1 VQGNK
6 GAVAM
11 RFRFR
16 NTHITCVASHLA
28 ANDGMME
35 KRNSDYH
42 EIIRRLQFPLNP
54 ATPAEAAEQ
63 LRPVSASIFESDI
76 LIWMV
81 CFSFGSYPSSYRAA
95 GRYVQAFFSSLN

>member
-1 VQGNK
+1 
-6 GAVAM
+6 M

-81 CFSFGSYPSSYRAA
+81 CFFLSVLIHHPYHAA